1 MSSENGP
8 ILVPVDFSKQSFIA
22 LSQSYNLARLTN
34 SSLRLIHV
42 VDQDFFS
49 SFTEGFLAE
58 SNYANSFKNDLQNK
72 LDQLAVKIKTEEGI
86 KATTILRTGKIYH
99 EIVEESATCNA
110 SLIIM
115 GTMGSS
121 TLMKKFLGSNASRV
135 LREAQCPV
143 ITIKGTEHRKGCDHI
158 VLPLDLTKETKE
170 KVNKAIELAQLYKS
184 HVHLVT
190 IVENNDEFIVRKLE
204 RQMEQVKDFFDAE
217 KVPCTTAFV
226 ENENVAEGI
235 NEYAQKV
242 NADLIVIMTQ
252 QEVDFT
258 DLFLGSKA
266 QEVINL
272 LDIPVLCIR
281 PVKRKDLTEFV
292 LS

>member
-1 MSSENGP
+1 MNSENGP

-22 LSQSYNLARLTN
+22 LSQSYNLAKLTN
-34 SSLRLIHV
+34 SALRLIHV
-42 VDQDFFS
+42 IDQDFFS
-49 SFTEGFLAE
+49 SITENFLSE
-58 SNYANSFKNDLQNK
+58 PNYADTLKDDLQNK
-72 LDQLAVKIKTEEGI
+72 LDQLAVKIKSEQGI
-86 KATTILRTGKIYH
+86 AATSILRTGKIYH
-99 EIVEESATCNA
+99 EIVEESSACNA

-135 LREAQCPV
+135 IREAQCPV
-143 ITIKGTEHRKGCDHI
+143 ITIRGTQHRIGCEHI

-170 KVNKAIELAQLYKS
+170 KVNKTIELSRLYKS

-190 IVENNDEFIVRKLE
+190 IIEDNDEFIVKKLE
-204 RQMEQVKDFFDAE
+204 RQMDQVKAFFE
-217 KVPCTTAFV
+217 KESIPCTTAFV
-226 ENENVAEGI
+226 ENDNVAEGI
-235 NEYAQKV
+235 NEYAKKV
-242 NADLIVIMTQ
+242 NADLVVIMTQ